1 MTSYLFGTG
10 HNRVRL
16 QDQLKVMSASIVS
29 RLIYFRDFVLA
40 MVALGLGRLLP
51 TLKPPPADLT
61 GKVAVITGGNSGI
74 GFAIA
79 LELARQGSTV
89 YLACRNM
96 SKADDAVSQ
105 IQSQVPESKGRI
117 RSIVLDTSSLGS
129 VRAFASIW
137 ETLNTKIDLLF
148 HNAGIAAAPGG
159 QEVSADD
166 FPMVYATN
174 LLGPF
179 LLTYLLESHLS
190 STARVIMTSS
200 VGQYGAAFSSNF
212 SLNGVKTNFEIGF
225 HLTKGTTDPEKAAS
239 TSDPY
244 MQTKAMQVAF
254 AKLLHSHFD
263 RKAAEAGNKSR
274 RVVHAF
280 GPGFVST
287 PILDKFSTSSFFAE
301 PLFWLF
307 RFTVDVLAL
316 APAQGAATGVWLAST
331 KDETVVGEGMGG
343 GYWDRM
349 TRRLSS
355 IDKMSKDNLERFWV
369 RWEADAGVT
378 WR

>member
-1 MTSYLFGTG
+1 
-10 HNRVRL
+10 
-16 QDQLKVMSASIVS
+16 MSASIVS
-29 RLIYFRDFVLA
+29 RLIYFRDFALG

-61 GKVAVITGGNSGI
+61 GKVAIITGGNSGI

-79 LELARQGSTV
+79 RELARQGSTV

-105 IQSQVPESKGRI
+105 IQSQLPESKSRI
-117 RSIVLDTSSLGS
+117 KSLVLDTSSLDS
-129 VRAFASIW
+129 VRAFARTW
-137 ETLNTKIDLLF
+137 ETLNTKIDLLC

-174 LLGPF
+174 LLGSF
-179 LLTYLLESHLS
+179 LLTYLLESYLS

-225 HLTKGTTDPEKAAS
+225 HLTKGTTDPGKAAS

-254 AKLLHSHFD
+254 AKLLQSHFD

-280 GPGFVST
+280 SPGFVST
-287 PILDKFSTSSFFAE
+287 PILDKCSTSSFCAE

-316 APAQGAATGVWLAST
+316 DAAQGAATGVWLAST

-355 IDKMSKDNLERFWV
+355 IDKMSKDNVERFWV
-369 RWEADAGVT
+369 RWEADAGIT